1 MELVLGMVIQC
12 DKERG
17 DKLNFY
23 IQASN
28 PKVQCEINYS
38 DETLADATESI
49 FLLNTENAILMWN
62 YICIPLSYKYDISYM
77 LDDIMIL
84 LNELKNKKSGVITIN
99 WLPDTFRCN
108 WTIRWHDKTL
118 DIQAQW
124 ENTVGNLENLLNR
137 CPNIT
142 LPKNDFIQE
151 WKSVLGTVIKNLKDC
166 GYNANNIKGMKQL
179 IEIHRDIKGKGVL
192 YKE

>member
-142 LPKNDFIQE
+142 LPKNDFIHE

>member
-84 LNELKNKKSGVITIN
+84 LNELKNKKSGVI
-99 WLPDTFRCN
+99 
-108 WTIRWHDKTL
+108 
-118 DIQAQW
+118 A
-124 ENTVGNLENLLNR
+124 NLL
-137 CPNIT
+137 
-142 LPKNDFIQE
+142 L
-151 WKSVLGTVIKNLKDC
+151 
-166 GYNANNIKGMKQL
+166 
-179 IEIHRDIKGKGVL
+179 
-192 YKE
+192 